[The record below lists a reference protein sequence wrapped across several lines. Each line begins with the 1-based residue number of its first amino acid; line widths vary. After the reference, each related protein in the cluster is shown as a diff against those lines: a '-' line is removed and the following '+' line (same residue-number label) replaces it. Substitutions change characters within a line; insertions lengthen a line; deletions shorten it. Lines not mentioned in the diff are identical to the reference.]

1 MVFIVNN
8 NGENNEEENNSSTSE
23 ERTASDVLDAPGQTV
38 LGYGDFIAYGM
49 FVGKAAADMGGCF
62 NWTVLFTIIGI
73 LFGLLYTLKKSE
85 ASGNGEEPS
94 YLPAL
99 PIPLSI
105 AGIIY
110 LTSFAIKKFSG
121 I

>member
-8 NGENNEEENNSSTSE
+8 NEGENNEEENSISTTSE
-23 ERTASDVLDAPGQTV
+23 ERTASDVLDAYGQTV

-49 FVGKAAADMGGCF
+49 FVGKTAADMGGCL
-62 NWTVLFTIIGI
+62 NLTVLFTIIGI

-105 AGIIY
+105 GAIIY
-110 LTSFAIKKFSG
+110 L
-121 I
+121 